1 MSRFKLHLTVLSL
14 FILALIFAGRLPA
27 YSDSSSQK
35 PPHPVFDATYR
46 SRTAMHKVI
55 VQADDMALSGSM
67 LSDGATVIEDYG
79 SFVLMSVPER
89 DAETVSTHS
98 LTGSAVRDDMNV
110 LLLRAHPFDTTTV
123 SDAEVATAS
132 LGPLEPSDEQLYLVQ
147 MVGPIKKDWLRR
159 LQDEVEIVSYIPN
172 NAYLVRATS
181 AGFARLRDLKSAD
194 RSFVQFAGSYKPE
207 YRIAPEIA
215 VTDDTVINVT
225 VQIANGKRINN
236 DVEEVAA
243 VAQAVIEPPSS
254 ALNYTNMRLRASA
267 RRLADIARK
276 SNVVWIEPWTTP
288 ELLDEKQGLIVA
300 GLYSGNNLSP
310 HGYLAWL
317 ASKGI
322 SAAPDFTIDIADTGI
337 DKGSLDPA
345 EIHKDFLGAGGA
357 ARVVYARFVAGGG
370 LEGTVNDTSG
380 HGTINASIVGGYNDQ
395 SGPPFV
401 DGDGYSLGLGIYP
414 FAKLGMSKIFGPD
427 YLNPSLTQLV
437 DQMYGN
443 GARVSNN
450 SWGTY
455 NNNYTT
461 DSQNYDAMVRDA
473 RRNDA
478 GNQELTIIF
487 SSGNKGTGGHLT
499 SPGNAKNTITV
510 GASENLRPGIDGCQ
524 IDSSGADDINSLI
537 DFSSGGPT
545 TDGRF
550 KPEIVAPGTHIQGA
564 RSQDRGFTAGGV
576 CGPGNYPTDQ
586 VTYTW
591 SSGTSHAAPAVAGA
605 AGLLRQFFQQSVG
618 HPPSPAMVK
627 AYLTNAATYMTGF
640 HAGDT
645 LPSANQGFG
654 LLNLGRALDEAPRI
668 MVDQD
673 QVLDSTGQVYTL
685 KGRINDPS
693 KPLRITLAWTDAPG
707 SPAANPAVNNLDL
720 QVDLGGKT
728 YLGNHFGGAFSI
740 DGGSADSLN
749 NLEAVYAPLGSSG
762 EFTVRVVAANIAGD
776 GIPGNNDATDQ
787 DFALVVY
794 NAVVSNGG
802 GGGGGG
808 GGSAD
813 SPPTVN
819 IKYPLG
825 GEHITVGSFLRVL
838 WDASDDKAIQ
848 SQRVEFS
855 ADGLTYNLI
864 GAVDGNARQFDWR
877 VPALPTTVARIRV
890 TAQDGVNLPVSS
902 TSPSPF
908 EIVNG
913 PPDNVPPTVLV
924 TAPNKKTTVGG
935 GQTMTIEWRE
945 TDNVGV
951 VQRLIELSTDNGNTW
966 TRILAISAPSS
977 GENQKYNWVV
987 PVDMATLKA
996 QVRVTV
1002 YDGAGNSAT
1011 AVSGGNFDVWPL
1023 PIITNVVYNDGT
1035 PANLE
1040 VTGRYFRNDET
1051 EIWVNGKLLG
1061 KVYWQDKFYEGQGVS
1076 RKVFS
1081 KDKKLNKKIPVKAE
1095 VDVVIKL
1102 PKTGQESPAFTYKRP
1117 RNP

>member
-1 MSRFKLHLTVLSL
+1 MARFNLHLTILSL
-14 FILALIFAGRLPA
+14 FILALFFAGRLPA
-27 YSDSSSQK
+27 HSDSSRPQA
-35 PPHPVFDATYR
+35 PPKVFDAAYR
-46 SRTAMHKVI
+46 SSAATHKVI
-55 VQADDMALSGSM
+55 VQADDMALRASLLAG
-67 LSDGATVIEDYG
+67 GAAVIEDYG
-79 SFVLMSVPER
+79 SFLLMNVPER
-89 DAETVSTHS
+89 AAETVSTQS
-98 LTGSAVRDDMNV
+98 LNGSAVRDDMNV

-123 SDAEVATAS
+123 SNEEYMTSS
-132 LGPLEPSDEQLYLVQ
+132 LGPLDPSDKQLYLVQ

-159 LQDEVEIVSYIPN
+159 LQDEAEIVSYIPN
-172 NAYLVRATS
+172 NAYLVRATPD
-181 AGFARLRDLKSAD
+181 AFARLKEMQSGD

-207 YRIAPEIA
+207 YRIAPEINLNE
-215 VTDDTVINVT
+215 DSVINVT
-225 VQIANGKRINN
+225 VQIANGKRVSKEI
-236 DVEEVAA
+236 EEVAA
-243 VAQAVIEPPSS
+243 VAQALIEPPQT
-254 ALNYTNMRLRASA
+254 ALNYINLRLQVSA
-267 RRLADIARK
+267 QRLAEIARK
-276 SNVVWIEPWTTP
+276 SSVVWIEPYATP
-288 ELLDEKQGLIVA
+288 ELLDEKQGMIVA
-300 GLYSGNNLSP
+300 GLYNGNTLNP
-310 HGYLAWL
+310 HGYLTWL

-322 SAAPDFTIDIADTGI
+322 TTAPDFTIDIADTGI

-357 ARVVYARFVAGGG
+357 SRVVYARFVAGGG
-370 LEGTVNDTSG
+370 VTGIVNDTSG

-395 SGPPFV
+395 SGAPYV
-401 DGDGYSLGLGIYP
+401 DSDGYSLGLGIHP
-414 FAKLGMSKIFGPD
+414 FAKLGISKIFGPD

-443 GARVSNN
+443 GARISNN
-450 SWGTY
+450 SWGSY
-455 NNNYTT
+455 NNSYTT
-461 DSQNYDAMVRDA
+461 ESQLYDVMVRDA
-473 RRNDA
+473 RAGDA
-478 GNQELTIIF
+478 GNQEMTIIF

-499 SPGNAKNTITV
+499 SPGNAKNTLMV
-510 GASENLRPGIDGCQ
+510 GASENLRAGIDGCQ
-524 IDSSGADDINSLI
+524 VDSDGADDLNSMI

-576 CGPGNYPTDQ
+576 CGPGNYPPEQ

-591 SSGTSHAAPAVAGA
+591 SSGTSHAAPAVSGA

-618 HPPSPAMVK
+618 HPPSPAMIK

-645 LPSANQGFG
+645 LPSANQGYG
-654 LLNLGRALDEAPRI
+654 LLNLGRVLDETPRM

-673 QVLDSTGQVYTL
+673 QVLASTGQVYTL
-685 KGRINDPS
+685 KGKVVDPS

-707 SPAANPAVNNLDL
+707 SPAANPVVNNLDL
-720 QVDLGGKT
+720 QVDASGKT
-728 YLGNHFGGAFSI
+728 YLGNHFSGAFSI
-740 DGGSADSLN
+740 EGGSADALN
-749 NLEAVYAPLGSSG
+749 NLEAVYAPLGTSG

-776 GIPGNNDATDQ
+776 GIPDNNDKTDQ

-794 NAVVSNGG
+794 NAVVSAG

-808 GGSAD
+808 GGSLD

-825 GEHITVGSFLRVL
+825 GEQITVGSFLRVL
-838 WDASDDKAIQ
+838 WDASDDKGLQ

-877 VPALPTTVARIRV
+877 VPAIPTPVARIRV

-902 TSPSPF
+902 TSPGPF
-908 EIVNG
+908 VIING
-913 PPDNVPPTVLV
+913 PPDNLPPTVLV
-924 TAPNKKTTVGG
+924 TAPNKNTIVGG
-935 GQTMTIEWRE
+935 GQTLTIKWRE
-945 TDNVGV
+945 NDNVGV
-951 VQRLIELSTDNGNTW
+951 VQRVIELSTDNGNTW
-966 TRILAISAPSS
+966 SRILAISAPSS
-977 GENQKYNWVV
+977 GENQQYDWAI
-987 PVDMATLKA
+987 PIDMSTLKA

-1023 PIITNVVYNDGT
+1023 PIITNVAYNEGT

-1040 VTGRYFRNDET
+1040 VSGRNFRNDET
-1051 EIWVNGKLLG
+1051 EIWVNGKQLG
-1061 KVYWQDKFYEGQGVS
+1061 KVYWQDKFNQGQGVS

-1081 KDKKLNKKIPVKAE
+1081 KDKKLNKKVPVKSD
-1095 VDVVIKL
+1095 VDVVVKL
-1102 PKTGQESPAFTYKRP
+1102 PKTGQESPAFSYKRP